1 MLWLPISRPLVC
13 TAGKSWSIRTLDL
26 GKGGCCAGG
35 GGKLWRAGPHR
46 DLEQH
51 CSTLLTSYIYATG
64 TAWNTRE
71 NIVLCCKCMKCQH
84 LTWHM
89 HVSNAASNSLNRW
102 GLEFRMAICLVGGNK
117 KPNRSWLQSHHP
129 NKTLS
134 HTLVKCTV
142 YTWFFCFTISI
153 CCLHYDSSYLCQK
166 VQPLTIIY
174 VPIVGRSWER
184 TACNANHFQK
194 QFKRTT
200 GRAASHRAL
209 HQLAMV
215 SSSSGNTCS
224 ILWNTWDNI
233 LHIGLHCLLLTSR
246 L

>member
-1 MLWLPISRPLVC
+1 MLPA
-13 TAGKSWSIRTLDL
+13 TASTDGAWSSGWQFAL
-26 GKGGCCAGG
+26 GG
-35 GGKLWRAGPHR
+35 GGH
-46 DLEQH
+46 D
-51 CSTLLTSYIYATG
+51 
-64 TAWNTRE
+64 
-71 NIVLCCKCMKCQH
+71 
-84 LTWHM
+84 
-89 HVSNAASNSLNRW
+89 
-102 GLEFRMAICLVGGNK
+102 K
-117 KPNRSWLQSHHP
+117 KPNGSWLQSHHP
-129 NKTLS
+129 NEILC
-134 HTLVKCTV
+134 HTLVRCTV
-142 YTWFFCFTISI
+142 YTWFFCFIISI
-153 CCLHYDSSYLCQK
+153 CCLHYDSSCLCQK

-184 TACNANHFQK
+184 TACDANHFQK
-194 QFKRTT
+194 QFRRTT